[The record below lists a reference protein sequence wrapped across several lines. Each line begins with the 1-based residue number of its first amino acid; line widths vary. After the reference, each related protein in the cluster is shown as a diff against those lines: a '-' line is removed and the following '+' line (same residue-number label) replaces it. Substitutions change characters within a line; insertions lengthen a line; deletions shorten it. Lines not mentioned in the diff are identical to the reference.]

1 MGITGLIPF
10 LEKSSRKTNISEFS
24 GGTVAI
30 DTYCWL
36 HKGAFSCAD
45 KIIMGQATDAYV
57 KYCMKFVNML
67 LGHNIKPILVFDG
80 RHLPAKA
87 DTEVKRR
94 ENRQANRKRAAELI
108 KMGKTNEGRNLLRRS
123 LDVSHKMALEVIK
136 VCQAQNVDCIVAPY
150 EADAQLAYLNI
161 SGIADVII
169 TEDSDLTLFGCKKI
183 FFKMDLYGHGV
194 LVEQERLH
202 LAMGLTPPNF
212 SIDKFRYM
220 CILSGCDY
228 LASLPGIGL
237 NKACKFIVKNTD
249 NNIYNAL
256 LRLSS
261 SLNMKQLVVTQEYR
275 DGFMRALVT
284 FKHQLVFCPIR
295 RKQVRLYE
303 PTSEVTTEQLV
314 HAGSE
319 VDPDM
324 AYQLALGN
332 LDPFSF
338 KKMHDFDPSFLRSR
352 KTNAWSD
359 LMIAEHPSI
368 WSKEYKIKQ
377 NKESQSIA
385 PEKKEN
391 YLPAVIK
398 SSKGKVGVIK
408 TDFLKKEITPRKR
421 TYEEAEMDTDMDDII
436 NLYKETAREK
446 TPPRSTSTASMKSP
460 VNKASNKQSESA
472 ASPVLTQ
479 RRRSNPFRRTS
490 LKLPE
495 RCRLRPT
502 VIDSSAIQC
511 SKFFA
516 LKKVEN
522 DATESMAVNVD
533 DNDLKNNVKTM
544 VENQKQ
550 MIIPETEDVE
560 IDIPPVNPLER
571 SVLVEDT
578 QDISPL
584 LNECK
589 KKNMKTAAF
598 IPETQNLDISMAYQ
612 EDNCHII
619 PETECFDSTPNNAP
633 NELHRQDSGYKSL
646 DMSVD
651 EDKSQRVLDDALM
664 ESQPGL
670 KEDDEDDE
678 LMVLRIVP
686 QVFAEERSSMF
697 AHNSPLKKPKNS
709 QNSSGWIHSGQQK
722 SWKQNLIKTKKEK
735 PVLRGQQSLFN
746 YFSR

>member
-45 KIIMGQATDAYV
+45 KIIMGQATDA
-57 KYCMKFVNML
+57 
-67 LGHNIKPILVFDG
+67 
-80 RHLPAKA
+80 
-87 DTEVKRR
+87 
-94 ENRQANRKRAAELI
+94 NRQANRKRAAELI
-108 KMGKTNEGRNLLRRS
+108 KIGKTNEGRNLLRRS
-123 LDVSHKMALEVIK
+123 LDVSHKMALEVMK

-169 TEDSDLTLFGCKKI
+169 TEDSDLTLFGCKK
-183 FFKMDLYGHGV
+183 
-194 LVEQERLH
+194 
-202 LAMGLTPPNF
+202 
-212 SIDKFRYM
+212 
-220 CILSGCDY
+220 
-228 LASLPGIGL
+228 
-237 NKACKFIVKNTD
+237 
-249 NNIYNAL
+249 
-256 LRLSS
+256 
-261 SLNMKQLVVTQEYR
+261 
-275 DGFMRALVT
+275 
-284 FKHQLVFCPIR
+284 
-295 RKQVRLYE
+295 
-303 PTSEVTTEQLV
+303 
-314 HAGSE
+314 
-319 VDPDM
+319 
-324 AYQLALGN
+324 
-332 LDPFSF
+332 
-338 KKMHDFDPSFLRSR
+338 LRSR

-398 SSKGKVGVIK
+398 SNKGKVGVIK

-446 TPPRSTSTASMKSP
+446 TPPKSTSTASMKSP
-460 VNKASNKQSESA
+460 VNKASNKQGESA

-516 LKKVEN
+516 PKKIEN
-522 DATESMAVNVD
+522 DAAESMAVNVD
-533 DNDLKNNVKTM
+533 DNDLKNNVKIM

-550 MIIPETEDVE
+550 VIIPETEDVE

-578 QDISPL
+578 QDISSL
-584 LNECK
+584 LNEYAV
-589 KKNMKTAAF
+589 T
-598 IPETQNLDISMAYQ
+598 
-612 EDNCHII
+612 DND
-619 PETECFDSTPNNAP
+619 FDS
-633 NELHRQDSGYKSL
+633 ELMNSSA
-646 DMSVD
+646 SVD
-651 EDKSQRVLDDALM
+651 ENF
-664 ESQPGL
+664 ESSYSTSENDSSDYSTVIL
-670 KEDDEDDE
+670 TDSDTT
-678 LMVLRIVP
+678 VN
-686 QVFAEERSSMF
+686 EES
-697 AHNSPLKKPKNS
+697 N
-709 QNSSGWIHSGQQK
+709 
-722 SWKQNLIKTKKEK
+722 E
-735 PVLRGQQSLFN
+735 PVLSSSKSNALFSKPAVGLITSN
-746 YFSR
+746 VIYFHYF